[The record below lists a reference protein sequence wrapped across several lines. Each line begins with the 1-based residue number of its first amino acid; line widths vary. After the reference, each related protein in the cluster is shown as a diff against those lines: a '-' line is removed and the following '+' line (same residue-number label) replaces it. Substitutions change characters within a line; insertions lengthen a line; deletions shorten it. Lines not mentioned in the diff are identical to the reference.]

1 MNHNTKDIEYNI
13 SQTLTQMKITEVPAD
28 FDVKLRAALQAERA
42 RMAAKATITVMP
54 WQRIMTMAASFLL
67 AITIGLLTTEYVI
80 GSNMQIADDVPQDVT
95 GSVTDDLMGH
105 DKVQMTIIDACNNS
119 STGYMTSCAI
129 PDYTEVMSAAQ
140 VTNMRS
146 DMERGGYASS
156 VGCDSLE
163 ECVNYMSENNLD
175 SSQCMVVGYIGETS
189 YVILSNME
197 SIVAGGATDLEGL
210 VGQYEVFSK

>member
-1 MNHNTKDIEYNI
+1 MNCNTKDIENNI
-13 SQTLTQMKITEVPAD
+13 SQTLAQMKITEVPAD
-28 FDVKLRAALQAERA
+28 FDAKLHAALQVERA
-42 RMAAKATITVMP
+42 RMAAKTTIMVMP

-67 AITIGLLTTEYVI
+67 AITIGLLTTEYVL
-80 GSNMQIADDVPQDVT
+80 GSHRQITDEITQDFT
-95 GSVTDDLMGH
+95 DSVTDDFMAHG
-105 DKVQMTIIDACNNS
+105 KVQMTVLDACNNS
-119 STGYMTSCAI
+119 SAGYMTSCTI

-146 DMERGGYASS
+146 DMEREGYDLS

-163 ECVNYMSENNLD
+163 ECVSYMSENNLD

-197 SIVAGGATDLEGL
+197 SIVAGGASDLEGL